1 VLAELEAR
9 VYRGGM
15 TEIVSKSD
23 LNRRQAY
30 PATNA
35 EHIPP
40 EMDHVELTYHDG
52 RATVVVYEGSAEHF
66 DFTDF
71 VTDEPMDPK
80 AALRSAVDAAE
91 RFAIDLVVIPDGLEA
106 G

>member
-1 VLAELEAR
+1 
-9 VYRGGM
+9 M
-15 TEIVSKSD
+15 TQIVSKSD
-23 LNRRQAY
+23 LERRQSY
-30 PATNA
+30 TATHA

-40 EMDHVELTYHDG
+40 EMDHVELTYNDG

-80 AALRSAVDAAE
+80 AALASAVDAAE
-91 RFAIDLVVIPDGLEA
+91 RFAIDIVVIPDGLETE
-106 G
+106 